1 MTDSDERPERRRD
14 AAPSAGVSGGEVFGG
29 TAGEELSS
37 LASTSVSVVEHSP
50 KYLRTLLWLLLAATF
65 FEGYDG
71 AILALVLPA
80 IRDTFNVAESQ
91 LGVSRA
97 IIELGLGAAFFLA
110 RAGDRWGRRSL
121 LLWSVLGYTV
131 MTGLTAVSW
140 DLWSFTAFQSL
151 SRVFLGAE
159 YAVAVT
165 MIVEEFPKE
174 RRARTLGLFLMCSAV
189 GAVAVAL
196 LLLAGITD
204 LPLEWRTL
212 YLVGVIPLLFLAVF
226 RRGIKETQRFTD
238 HRESVERGGGTLRVN
253 FFEPWR
259 PHYRRTLVLVG
270 LIHLMRSLPLFGA
283 TSWFFYFA
291 EREAGMSSSTLYLI
305 FIVAYGFGTVGYWV
319 CGLFMDRYGRR
330 PTAIGYGMLAA
341 VSSMALFQARG
352 PLALG
357 VLLVVAVFFGL
368 GMAPVTGAISTE
380 LFPTYIRNQSAAWC
394 RNIFEIAGFILGPL
408 LVGVLGDHYTG
419 ALGSIGDTVTV
430 LVLLFIPAT
439 WLIWRHLPETR
450 GRELEEIEQDL
461 GLEHTHLTPAA
472 KTSSWRP
479 WATFAGVIV
488 GMLLLGYIGVAAL
501 SDVTRRPAGAAER
514 FLQAVDEGEAKDI
527 EQYGTLK
534 LAQRLFGRSVGGGDD
549 EVDFERIEIFP
560 SQQSGSLDYV
570 SFLATPEDAEKPTGG
585 TLLVSPQGDAE
596 PPDLKVVGY
605 SPALLATGPSGPE
618 PAPRTAWP
626 IAVIVVVGVTLI
638 AELVLRSLRADDAPT
653 TTARTA

>member
-1 MTDSDERPERRRD
+1 MTDSDERPE
-14 AAPSAGVSGGEVFGG
+14 PGVSGGEVFGG
-29 TAGEELSS
+29 TAGEEYAALTSTG
-37 LASTSVSVVEHSP
+37 TSVVQHSP
-50 KYLRTLLWLLLAATF
+50 KYLRTMLWLLLAATF

-110 RAGDRWGRRSL
+110 RAGDRWGRRTL

-140 DLWSFTAFQSL
+140 DLTSFTAFQAL

-212 YLVGVIPLLFLAVF
+212 YLVGVIPLIFLAVF
-226 RRGIKETQRFTD
+226 RRGIKETQRFTE
-238 HRESVERGGGTLRVN
+238 HRDNVERGGGSLRIN

-259 PHYRRTLVLVG
+259 PHFRRTLVLVG

-291 EREAGMSSSTLYLI
+291 EREAGMKSATLYVI
-305 FIVAYGFGTVGYWV
+305 FIVAYGFGTLGYWV
-319 CGLFMDRYGRR
+319 CGHLMDRYGRR
-330 PTAIGYGMLAA
+330 PTAIGYGILAA
-341 VSSMALFQARG
+341 ISSMALFQVRG
-352 PLALG
+352 SVALG
-357 VLLVVAVFFGL
+357 ALLVVAVFFGL

-439 WLIWRHLPETR
+439 WLIWRHLPETK

-461 GLEHTHLTPAA
+461 GLTHTHLTPST
-472 KTSSWRP
+472 TSTTWRP
-479 WATFAGVIV
+479 WAIFAAVIV
-488 GMLLLGYIGVAAL
+488 GSLAIGSFGVGAL

-514 FLQAVDEGEAKDI
+514 FLQAIDEGDAEEI
-527 EQYGTLK
+527 NRYGSSGV
-534 LAQRLFGRSVGGGDD
+534 ANQLFGSLKEDF
-549 EVDFERIEIFP
+549 DFERIEIFR
-560 SQQSGSLDYV
+560 SQHSGSLDYV
-570 SFLATPEDAEKPTGG
+570 PFIVTIEDSNKRIGG
-585 TLLVSPQGDAE
+585 TLLVSPQGRAD
-596 PPDLKVVGY
+596 PSDLKVVAL
-605 SPALLATGPSGPE
+605 SPAFLRTGASGPA

-626 IAVIVVVGVTLI
+626 IAVMVVAGVTLL
-638 AELVLRSLRADDAPT
+638 AEIVLRSLRTGDEPLTKTRT
-653 TTARTA
+653 T

>member
-1 MTDSDERPERRRD
+1 MTDSDERPE
-14 AAPSAGVSGGEVFGG
+14 PGVSGGEVFGG

-37 LASTSVSVVEHSP
+37 LPRVGTAVVQHEP
-50 KYLRTLLWLLLAATF
+50 KYLRTLLLLLLAATF

-80 IRDTFNVAESQ
+80 IRDTFNVTESQ

-110 RAGDRWGRRSL
+110 RAGDRWGRRTL

-140 DLWSFTAFQSL
+140 DITSFTAFQAL

-174 RRARTLGLFLMCSAV
+174 RRARTLGLFLMCAAV

-212 YLVGVIPLLFLAVF
+212 YLVGVIPLIFLAVF
-226 RRGIKETQRFTD
+226 RRGIKETQRFTE
-238 HRESVERGGGTLRVN
+238 HRENVERVGGSLRIN

-259 PHYRRTLVLVG
+259 PEYRRTLVLVG

-291 EREAGMSSSTLYLI
+291 EREAGMKSATLYLI
-305 FIVAYGFGTVGYWV
+305 FIVAYGFGTLGYWV
-319 CGLFMDRYGRR
+319 CGHLMDRFGRR
-330 PTAIGYGMLAA
+330 PTAIGYGTLAA
-341 VSSMALFQARG
+341 ISSMALFQVRG
-352 PLALG
+352 SLG
-357 VLLVVAVFFGL
+357 LGILLVVAVFFGL
-368 GMAPVTGAISTE
+368 GMAPVTGAMATE
-380 LFPTYIRNQSAAWC
+380 LFPTYIRNQAAAWC

-439 WLIWRHLPETR
+439 WLIWRHLPETK
-450 GRELEEIEQDL
+450 GRELEEIEHDL
-461 GLEHTHLTPAA
+461 GIPHAHLTPSRA
-472 KTSSWRP
+472 TSSVRP
-479 WATFAGVIV
+479 WAIFATVIV
-488 GMLLLGYIGVAAL
+488 GTFAVGFFGVRAL
-501 SDVTRRPAGAAER
+501 SDVARRPAGAAER
-514 FLQAVDEGEAKDI
+514 FLQAVDEGETKDI
-527 EQYGTLK
+527 NRYGSTGV
-534 LAQRLFGRSVGGGDD
+534 ATQLFGTQWKD
-549 EVDFERIEIFP
+549 EDFDFERIEIFRA
-560 SQQSGSLDYV
+560 QHSGSLDYV
-570 SFLATPEDAEKPTGG
+570 PFIVTIEDSEKRIGG
-585 TLLVSPQGDAE
+585 TLLVSPQGRSD
-596 PPDLKVVGY
+596 PPDLKVVAL
-605 SPALLATGPSGPE
+605 SPAFLQTGKSGPA

-626 IAVIVVVGVTLI
+626 IAVIVVAAVTLL
-638 AELVLRSLRADDAPT
+638 AEFVLRSLRTGGHPRTEAH
-653 TTARTA
+653 TA